1 MVKGEMLFS
10 RNIFRTFENS
20 MGNSLKKAVIA
31 GRGEAEFLTSSVI
44 ENITENTLRLRA
56 GCALLGS
63 RVMAVHGA

>member
-1 MVKGEMLFS
+1 
-10 RNIFRTFENS
+10 

-31 GRGEAEFLTSSVI
+31 GRREAEFLTSSVI
-44 ENITENTLRLRA
+44 ENIIENTLRLRA